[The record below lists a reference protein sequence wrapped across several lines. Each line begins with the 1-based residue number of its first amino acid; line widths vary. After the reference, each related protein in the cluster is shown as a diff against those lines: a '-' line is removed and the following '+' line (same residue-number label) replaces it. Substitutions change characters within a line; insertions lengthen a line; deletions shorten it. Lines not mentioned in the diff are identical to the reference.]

1 MHRTRPL
8 HGASILVSFAAMIF
22 AFTAHAQLG
31 GAAPGETAEKKLWE
45 EAGKA
50 MDAQD
55 YATACPKLEEVIRLR
70 PDGLGAKLKLAK
82 CYEGAGR
89 LASAWSLYVL
99 VESLAA
105 KANQP
110 DRQKEAHARVEALKS
125 ALATLTINV
134 PDAVRA
140 LPGVAVTCDGK
151 VVEPAQW
158 GVPLP
163 VDKGRHV
170 IVLTATATER
180 GEWVEEIE
188 ADGARKRFTFDQPT
202 VVNVTPLAQPT
213 VVNVTPPA
221 KPPEPPRSKRS
232 VVPPVVLGVLAAGW
246 IGTGIAFEVVA
257 SSKYSAGGTLGALI
271 TARHG
276 TCIPNVGGYD
286 YLYCPGLQS
295 DLHAYVTFGDAA
307 VPAFIAGGAAAAGT
321 ALYLLWP
328 SPRANTAGP
337 AAFRDIR
344 LTPILGP
351 TGNGLL
357 VSGQF

>member
-8 HGASILVSFAAMIF
+8 HAASILVSFAVTTF
-22 AFTAHAQLG
+22 AFSAHAQLD
-31 GAAPGETAEKKLWE
+31 GAAPGETAEKKLWDD
-45 EAGKA
+45 AGKA

-55 YATACPKLEEVIRLR
+55 YATACPKIEAVIRLR

-82 CYEGAGR
+82 CYEGVGR

-99 VESLAA
+99 VESLAE

-110 DRQKEAHARVEALKS
+110 DRQKAAHARVEALKP
-125 ALATLTINV
+125 ALATLTLIV

-140 LPGVAVTCDGK
+140 LPGVAVTCDDK

-163 VDKGRHV
+163 MDKGRHV
-170 IVLTATATER
+170 IVLTATGTER
-180 GEWVEEIE
+180 GEWVEEID
-188 ADGARKRFTFDQPT
+188 ADGARKRFTF
-202 VVNVTPLAQPT
+202 AQPT

-221 KPPEPPRSKRS
+221 KPPEPPGSKRS
-232 VVPPVVLGVLAAGW
+232 VVPAVVLGLLAAGG

-257 SSKYSAGGTLGALI
+257 SSKYSTGAALGALI

-286 YLYCPGLQS
+286 DLYCPGLQS

-307 VPAFIAGGAAAAGT
+307 VGAFVAGGAAAAGT

-328 SPRANTAGP
+328 SPSAKTVGP
-337 AAFRDIR
+337 AAFRDLR